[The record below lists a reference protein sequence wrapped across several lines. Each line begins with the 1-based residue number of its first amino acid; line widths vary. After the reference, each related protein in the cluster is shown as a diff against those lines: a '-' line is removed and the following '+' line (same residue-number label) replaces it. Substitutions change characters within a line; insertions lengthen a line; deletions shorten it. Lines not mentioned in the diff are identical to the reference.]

1 MSLCTLR
8 APEGSNGAS
17 TSGLSRPI
25 LIVRYHGRIEA
36 YAAYRNGN
44 YEFQIDDEV
53 CKAIDSGRI
62 HARFD
67 LDDGIPIGIILDDA
81 DIATQAG

>member
-1 MSLCTLR
+1 VCTLR
-8 APEGSNGAS
+8 APEGSNGS
-17 TSGLSRPI
+17 SSGLSRPI

-36 YAAYRNGN
+36 YAAYRNGQ

-62 HARFD
+62 SARFD
-67 LDDGIPIGIILDDA
+67 LDDGIPIGIILDDV
-81 DIATQAG
+81 DTVLTAG